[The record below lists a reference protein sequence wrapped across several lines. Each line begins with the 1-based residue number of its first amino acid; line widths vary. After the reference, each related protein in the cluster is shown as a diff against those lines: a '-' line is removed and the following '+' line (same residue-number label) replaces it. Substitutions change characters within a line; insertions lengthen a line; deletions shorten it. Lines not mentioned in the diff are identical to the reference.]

1 MESQMRLS
9 EKMVSGEGGCGH
21 TDDIERS
28 DEEKGNHW
36 IW

>member
-1 MESQMRLS
+1 MESRMRLS
-9 EKMVSGEGGCGH
+9 EKMVSGEGGC
-21 TDDIERS
+21 DDIERS